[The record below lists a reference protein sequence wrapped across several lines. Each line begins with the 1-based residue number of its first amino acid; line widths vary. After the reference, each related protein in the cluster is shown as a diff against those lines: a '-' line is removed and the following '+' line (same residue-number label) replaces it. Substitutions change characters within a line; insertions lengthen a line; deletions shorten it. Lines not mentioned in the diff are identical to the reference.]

1 MKQFFVIDY
10 QDDFVLYR
18 GSLADCEKVLL
29 ENYAGLMIVGYRDL
43 TPGML
48 ASLKLLDQNK
58 NKTSEE

>member
-10 QDDFVLYR
+10 ADDFVLYR
-18 GSLADCEKVLL
+18 GSLADCEQVLL

-48 ASLKLLDQNK
+48 ASLKLLDQDK
-58 NKTSEE
+58 TKTSEE